1 MDTKQRSLLDSGMA
15 LAAVT
20 AFLYCAST
28 AFTGGYLG
36 PLGLDG
42 DVLDR
47 NFQQILYHGFLISFG
62 PALLALIVYV
72 LCRFFYSHA
81 ILPGINDK
89 LRKSWKRKRQ
99 FLRLK
104 HHWTGKRKDSA
115 IELREKQHSKTFA
128 VLAAVFFVLILS
140 LVYFESKGREA
151 ATLVR
156 TKLESKSFLEHEMI
170 TVVIN
175 GQAQKL
181 LYLTCGARNC
191 AGVDP
196 GTRIVQYFP
205 QNGHSYVLP
214 ALPQAKMKEPASQKT
229 PSK

>member
-1 MDTKQRSLLDSGMA
+1 MNTKQNSLLDSGMA

-28 AFTGGYLG
+28 AFTGGFLG

-47 NFQQILYHGFLISFG
+47 NLQQILYHGFLISFG
-62 PALLALIVYV
+62 SALLALIVYV
-72 LCRFFYSHA
+72 LCRFLYSHA
-81 ILPGINDK
+81 VLPGINDK
-89 LRKSWKRKRQ
+89 LRKNWKRKRQ

-104 HHWTGKRKDSA
+104 HHWTGRRKDSE

-128 VLAAVFFVLILS
+128 VLAAVFFVLIFS
-140 LVYFESKGREA
+140 LVYFEFKGREA
-151 ATLVR
+151 AALVR

-214 ALPQAKMKEPASQKT
+214 VLPEAKMKEPASQKA